1 MPGPSDILLIPLGL
15 ADPRR
20 AFSFAAAATAGAVV
34 GGLIAFA
41 IGAYA
46 FEEVGRPLLS
56 FLGVSD
62 ATLER
67 SRVLFERRGWMIV
80 ILSTVSPLPTKLVSI
95 AAGAFGVPLPHFLF
109 GITVGRAARFFAI
122 AFLLRFAG
130 ERLTARIERSL
141 GRSVARLN

>member
-1 MPGPSDILLIPLGL
+1 MPGPSDIMLIPLGL

-56 FLGVSD
+56 ILGIGD

-67 SRVLFERRGWMIV
+67 SRTLFERHGWKLV

-109 GITVGRAARFFAI
+109 GITVGRAARFFGVA
-122 AFLLRFAG
+122 LVLRFAG
-130 ERLTARIERSL
+130 EKLTARIERSL
-141 GRSVARLN
+141 GRGVAKLT